1 MKTSTKVIIDKYAG
15 GSIVFILNN
24 LFRIF
29 RFRNRNKSVTPKT
42 IVVCKFLGMGSIVQS
57 TPLLQTF
64 KKQFPDCKIIYLS
77 SVTNKNFLGQISLI
91 DETIIINDKSLFSTI
106 ISTLSC
112 IRILLSKQIDLF
124 IDLEVY
130 SNFSKIFTIVS
141 NADLKFGLTHK
152 DNKKQNIY
160 SSTFQL
166 RTDRPVFESYLEMCK
181 SFNPQSLIHEL
192 YQFPIKD
199 ETRQSVLERF
209 GISGEYIIVNPNASD
224 LRIERRWPKE
234 NFVSLINQIAGINPT
249 IKILLIGSS
258 SESNYVNEIYTS
270 VNAVHQNS
278 IVNTAGKLSI
288 EELIALISGTKLMIT
303 NDTGPMHLSF
313 AQLRPTLALFG
324 PASPIQFGNHNHSTV
339 VYKKVSCSPCV
350 HDHIKPPCGGDNICM
365 KGIGVDEVMKPLDLF
380 FR

>member
-1 MKTSTKVIIDKYAG
+1 MKTSTKVIIDKHVG

-141 NADLKFGLTHK
+141 NADLKFGALPFSFFSALANFKACDRISLYDT
-152 DNKKQNIY
+152 
-160 SSTFQL
+160 SSHTLAAIGFSLHINGQYYPWVLGLNYTFQGAYRQLLYSAVL
-166 RTDRPVFESYLEMCK
+166 RAKQLTCHQLHFG
-181 SFNPQSLIHEL
+181 FTA
-192 YQFPIKD
+192 D
-199 ETRQSVLERF
+199 EE
-209 GISGEYIIVNPNASD
+209 
-224 LRIERRWPKE
+224 K
-234 NFVSLINQIAGINPT
+234 
-249 IKILLIGSS
+249 
-258 SESNYVNEIYTS
+258 
-270 VNAVHQNS
+270 
-278 IVNTAGKLSI
+278 GKLNTNAKPKLAFVQMNDNFNMN
-288 EELIALISGTKLMIT
+288 ELHLMEMFT
-303 NDTGPMHLSF
+303 TQRM
-313 AQLRPTLALFG
+313 
-324 PASPIQFGNHNHSTV
+324 V
-339 VYKKVSCSPCV
+339 
-350 HDHIKPPCGGDNICM
+350 
-365 KGIGVDEVMKPLDLF
+365 
-380 FR
+380 